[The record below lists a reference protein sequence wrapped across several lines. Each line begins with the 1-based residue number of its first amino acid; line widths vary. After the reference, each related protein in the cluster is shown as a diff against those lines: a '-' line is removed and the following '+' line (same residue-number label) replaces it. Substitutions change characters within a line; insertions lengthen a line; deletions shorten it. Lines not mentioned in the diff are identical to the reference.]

1 MKSRFIALFSLLV
14 FVACDNVTF
23 SPLVGKWQ
31 LKTVEK
37 NGVITPVDTVWYNF
51 QSTSLFSLQVF
62 DSQTGDYLAFEGTR
76 MQKEDLLSISLFFE
90 SCVDHSDWNSTNR
103 SFLIV
108 NSSRQRLLLKSEE
121 GYLYS
126 FIKF

>member
-1 MKSRFIALFSLLV
+1 MKSRLIILFSLLV

-37 NGVITPVDTVWYNF
+37 NGVIIPVDTVWYNF

-62 DSQTGDYLAFEGTR
+62 NSQTGEYLAFEGTR
-76 MQKEDLLSISLFFE
+76 TQKEDLLSISLFFE

>member
-1 MKSRFIALFSLLV
+1 MRSWFVILFCLFA

-37 NGVITPVDTVWYNF
+37 NGVVIPVDTVWYNF
-51 QSTSLFSLQVF
+51 QSISLFSLQIYQPQK
-62 DSQTGDYLAFEGTR
+62 DNYLSFEGVRT
-76 MQKEDLLSISLFFE
+76 QEDKVVSITIFDEIVLA
-90 SCVDHSDWNSTNR
+90 HSDWNNINR
-103 SFLIV
+103 SFSIV
-108 NSSRQRLLLKSEE
+108 DMNRRRLQLQSEE
-121 GYLYS
+121 GHLYS